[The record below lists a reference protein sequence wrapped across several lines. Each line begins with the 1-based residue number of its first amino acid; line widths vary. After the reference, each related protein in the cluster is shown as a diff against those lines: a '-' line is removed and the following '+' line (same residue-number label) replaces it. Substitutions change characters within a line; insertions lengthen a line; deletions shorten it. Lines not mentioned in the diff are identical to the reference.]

1 MNVPEIKPALF
12 WRIGQN
18 WLCYLAG
25 PFHALFARISCDTFL
40 ESLKHTSFNWKIKI
54 YQFYLLSFEVS
65 HNWDVLCTFM
75 LFLTYTVI
83 FFLNIRAHS
92 SLDKVK
98 VATITFIG
106 GKSPFSFLI
115 NVISYSHTYWS
126 QILRFRLKNWACHAH
141 LKFKIQKG
149 MEGSIFKPHPPN
161 FEKICISYRCSN
173 DISVIFWYSQPKIH
187 KLKKTNFCDSW

>member
-1 MNVPEIKPALF
+1 MYYAL
-12 WRIGQN
+12 
-18 WLCYLAG
+18 LC
-25 PFHALFARISCDTFL
+25 
-40 ESLKHTSFNWKIKI
+40 
-54 YQFYLLSFEVS
+54 
-65 HNWDVLCTFM
+65 
-75 LFLTYTVI
+75 FLTYPVI

-149 MEGSIFKPHPPN
+149 VAGSILESHPLN
-161 FEKICISYRCSN
+161 FEKMCISYRCSN
-173 DISVIFWYSQPKIH
+173 DITITFCYSLPKICN
-187 KLKKTNFCDSW
+187 LKKIDFYLQF